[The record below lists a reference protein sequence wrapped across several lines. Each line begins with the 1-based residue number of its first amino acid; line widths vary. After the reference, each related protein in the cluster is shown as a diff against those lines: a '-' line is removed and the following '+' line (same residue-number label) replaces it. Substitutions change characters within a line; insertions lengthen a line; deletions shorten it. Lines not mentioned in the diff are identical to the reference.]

1 MGNPYSAFRTHR
13 YGLKII
19 IKLQK
24 IDIGEDDFKDQLI

>member
-1 MGNPYSAFRTHR
+1 MGNPYSSFRTHQ

-19 IKLQK
+19 IIIQK